1 MNSFFNMDNP
11 VMRFLGKLFDV
22 MILCLLWAV
31 FSVPIITIGASTTAM
46 YYTAVKVIRRDRGY
60 LFKEFWKSFKMN
72 FLQATVC
79 WLIVVGGT
87 ALFCMNLK
95 FASGIEGDMGTLLML
110 IYGFL
115 GILVLGCGVYIFP
128 VLSRFSMKT
137 IQLIKT
143 CVFLFF
149 KYIPKSILLL
159 VIVLVTAFM
168 LYVFPGAIFVVPAS
182 AALVF
187 SLIME
192 PILKIYTPHEEN
204 EEEKRDEWYLE

>member
-11 VMRFLGKLFDV
+11 VMRFLGKTFDV

-31 FSVPIITIGASTTAM
+31 FSIPLITIGASTTAL
-46 YYTAVKVIRRDRGY
+46 YYATVKVIRRDRGY

-72 FLQATVC
+72 FLQATIC
-79 WLIVVGGT
+79 WLLVVGGA
-87 ALFCMNLK
+87 ALFLMNLK

-110 IYGFL
+110 VYGFL
-115 GILVLGCGVYIFP
+115 GILVIGCGVYVFP

-159 VIVLVTAFM
+159 LITVATALL
-168 LYVFPGAIFVVPAS
+168 LYIMPGAIFILPAS
-182 AALVF
+182 AALLF

-192 PILKIYTPHEEN
+192 PILKIYTPHVED
-204 EEEKRDEWYLE
+204 EEEKKDEWYLE

>member
-11 VMRFLGKLFDV
+11 VMRFLGKTFDV

-31 FSVPIITIGASTTAM
+31 FSIPIITMGASTTAM

-72 FLQATVC
+72 FLQATIC
-79 WLIVVGGT
+79 WLLVVGGT
-87 ALFCMNLK
+87 ALFVMNLK

-115 GILVLGCGVYIFP
+115 GILVIGCGVYLFP
-128 VLSRFSMKT
+128 VLSRFTMKT

-159 VIVLVTAFM
+159 LITAATALM
-168 LYVFPGAIFVVPAS
+168 LYIIPGTIFILPAS
-182 AALVF
+182 ATLLF

-192 PILKIYTPHEEN
+192 PILKIYTPHVED
-204 EEEKRDEWYLE
+204 EEEKKDEWYLE